1 MIIALICSWFVAMW
15 KEGEESPPLYT
26 HIITCTNAH
35 THTIFTHHTSS
46 HDGLHQTWNN
56 RVMSSIHMQCTRGEF
71 FTIFLSCSYVS
82 ITMVTE
88 VSWWDYWSQLTALTE
103 ESFSIGSCCLYW
115 KVEVNRFILC
125 IPTLPNVTC
134 TWQSMHTN
142 QYMSFSRE
150 TKCLRSSVDV
160 AGIRRAWNEA
170 RS

>member
-1 MIIALICSWFVAMW
+1 MIITLICSWCVAMW

-35 THTIFTHHTSS
+35 THNIHTPHIQPWWSPSDMEQQWWVACTCNVQEGSS
-46 HDGLHQTWNN
+46 LQ
-56 RVMSSIHMQCTRGEF
+56 S
-71 FTIFLSCSYVS
+71 FLSCSYVS

-142 QYMSFSRE
+142 QYMFFGRE